1 MIFLIILIV
10 SVNIVRPSIINTNIV
25 AARNHI
31 GNIIQPQLICS
42 ISTSFK
48 KARKKVKYIEKFI
61 NFIVFL
67 DYG

>member
-31 GNIIQPQLICS
+31 GNIIQPQLTCS